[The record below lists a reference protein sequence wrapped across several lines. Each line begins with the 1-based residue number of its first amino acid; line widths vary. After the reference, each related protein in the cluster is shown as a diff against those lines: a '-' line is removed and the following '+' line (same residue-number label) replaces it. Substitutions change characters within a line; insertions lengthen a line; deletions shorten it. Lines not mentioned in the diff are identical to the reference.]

1 MSEYQY
7 YEFQSIDRPL
17 TLEEQA
23 EVQRLSSRV
32 KLSSTQA
39 VFIYNYSDFRAD
51 PEQVLTRYF
60 DMMFYIT
67 NWGTRQVLFRL
78 PLTLVDPTWF
88 QPYCL
93 PDAIATGITPDYL
106 ILDITIREE
115 ESMTPW
121 VEGEGWLP
129 RLLPLRDDLL
139 RGDLRL
145 LYLSWLRVAQHLVG
159 VDLPADPLEP
169 PVPPNLDQLSPSLKT
184 FIELVELDTDLV
196 TAAAQASGQQ
206 QPEAEAR
213 LEEWLSALSEAE
225 VQDFLLKLVRREPHV
240 DLQLINRLKEL
251 AQADG
256 SAAFAAAAEQRP
268 LSELVAT
275 AAILKQQRQQQ
286 EQAAARAKRQR
297 QLEILAPKAAQTW
310 DRIHQLIALK
320 QAKAYDEAVAL
331 LQDLRDL
338 AELQGCLPQFRQQ
351 LQALKSNYSNRPAL
365 LQRLQSTKLSG
376 TLT

>member
-17 TLEEQA
+17 TPEEQA
-23 EVQRLSSRV
+23 DVQRLSSRV

-39 VFIYNYSDFRAD
+39 VFVYNYGDFRAD
-51 PEQVLTRYF
+51 PEQVLTQYF

-67 NWGTRQVLFRL
+67 NWGTCQVLFRL
-78 PLTLVDPTWF
+78 PLTLVEPTWF
-88 QPYCL
+88 QPYCV
-93 PDAIATGITPDYL
+93 PDAIAIRLTPDYL
-106 ILDITIREE
+106 ILDITIQEE
-115 ESMTPW
+115 EGTGLW

-139 RGDLRL
+139 GGDLRL
-145 LYLSWLRVAQHLVG
+145 MYLSWLRVAQHLAG

-169 PVPPNLDQLSPSLKT
+169 PVPPNLGQLSPALQT

-256 SAAFAAAAEQRP
+256 SAAFVAAAEQRP

-338 AELQGCLPQFRQQ
+338 AELQGRLPQFRQQ

-376 TLT
+376 TLR

>member
-7 YEFQSIDRPL
+7 NENQSIDRPL

-39 VFIYNYSDFRAD
+39 VFVYNYSDFRAD

-67 NWGTRQVLFRL
+67 NWGTCQVLFRL
-78 PLTLVDPTWF
+78 PLTLVEPTWF

-145 LYLSWLRVAQHLVG
+145 LYLSWLRVAQHLAG
-159 VDLPADPLEP
+159 IDLPADPLEP
-169 PVPPNLDQLSPSLKT
+169 PVPPNLGQLSPALQT

-206 QPEAEAR
+206 QPEAEVR

-256 SAAFAAAAEQRP
+256 SAAFVAAVEQRP

-297 QLEILAPKAAQTW
+297 QLEILAPKTAQTW

-338 AELQGCLPQFRQQ
+338 AELQGRLPQFRQQ